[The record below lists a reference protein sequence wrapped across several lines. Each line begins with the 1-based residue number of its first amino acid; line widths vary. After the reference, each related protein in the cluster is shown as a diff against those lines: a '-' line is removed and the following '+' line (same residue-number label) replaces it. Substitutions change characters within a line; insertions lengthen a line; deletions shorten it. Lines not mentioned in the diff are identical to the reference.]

1 LSITKLKEHTDRD
14 EEFVREYVRNG
25 GNATQAALTCG
36 VSDTSAST
44 IGYRLKNRL
53 GVEIDAEQREILRG
67 YAPKAFEQMRN
78 LAENAESE
86 NVRLKANSDLLDRA
100 GYRPIDKSEITQ
112 MNEFENMTTEEMQAE
127 LDALYAKQGYKVVK
141 G

>member
-1 LSITKLKEHTDRD
+1 MTVTKLKEYTDRD
-14 EEFVREYVRNG
+14 QAFVREYVRNG
-25 GNATQAALTCG
+25 GNATQAAVSCG

-53 GVEIDAEQREILRG
+53 GTEIEELQREVLKG
-67 YAPKAFEQMRN
+67 YAPKAIRQIQG
-78 LAENAESE
+78 LAESAESE
-86 NVRLKANSDLLDRA
+86 NVRLKANTDLLDRA

-127 LDALYAKQGYKVVK
+127 LDALYKADGKKLVDV
-141 G
+141 

>member
-1 LSITKLKEHTDRD
+1 MSITKLKEHTVRD
-14 EEFVREYVRNG
+14 EAFVHEYVRNG
-25 GNATQAALTCG
+25 GNATQAAVSCG

-53 GVEIDAEQREILRG
+53 GTEIDAEQRDMLKG
-67 YAPKAFEQMRN
+67 YAPKAFDQMRN

-127 LDALYAKQGYKVVK
+127 LDALYKADGRKLVDV
-141 G
+141 

>member
-1 LSITKLKEHTDRD
+1 MSITKLKEHTDRD

-25 GNATQAALTCG
+25 GNETQAALTCG

-100 GYRPIDKSEITQ
+100 GYQPIDKSEITQ

>member
-1 LSITKLKEHTDRD
+1 MTVTKLKEHTDRD
-14 EEFVREYVRNG
+14 EAFVREYVRNG
-25 GNATQAALTCG
+25 GNATQAAVSCG

-53 GVEIDAEQREILRG
+53 GMEIDAEHRDMLKG
-67 YAPKAFEQMRN
+67 YAPKAFDQMRN

-127 LDALYAKQGYKVVK
+127 LDALYKADGKKLVDA
-141 G
+141 

>member
-1 LSITKLKEHTDRD
+1 MSITKLKEHTDRD

-53 GVEIDAEQREILRG
+53 GVEIDAEQREMLKG
-67 YAPKAFEQMRN
+67 YAPKAFDQMRN

-86 NVRLKANSDLLDRA
+86 NVRLKANTDLLDRA

-127 LDALYAKQGYKVVK
+127 LDALYAKQGFKVVK

>member
-1 LSITKLKEHTDRD
+1 MTLAKLKEHTDRD
-14 EEFVREYVRNG
+14 EAFVREYVSNG
-25 GNATQAALTCG
+25 GNATQAAIACG

-53 GVEIDAEQREILRG
+53 GTEIDAEQREMLKG
-67 YAPKAFEQMRN
+67 YAPKAFEQMRI

-100 GYRPIDKSEITQ
+100 GYRPVDKTEVTQ
-112 MNEFENMTTEEMQAE
+112 INEFENMTTEELRAE
-127 LDALYAKQGYKVVK
+127 ITALNLG
-141 G
+141 

>member
-1 LSITKLKEHTDRD
+1 MSITKLKEHTDRD
-14 EEFVREYVRNG
+14 EAFVREYVLNG
-25 GNATQAALTCG
+25 GNATQAAVSCG

-53 GVEIDAEQREILRG
+53 AVEIDAEQRDMLKG
-67 YAPKAFEQMRN
+67 YAPKAFDQLRS
-78 LAENAESE
+78 LAETAESE

-100 GYRPIDKSEITQ
+100 GYRPIDKSEVTQ
-112 MNEFENMTTEEMQAE
+112 VNEYEHMTTEEMQAE
-127 LDALYAKQGYKVVK
+127 LDALYAKQGFKVVK